1 MWLITPNKANL
12 SIIGAYNYDN
22 TLFDN
27 LQLPDGVNRETVVS
41 NILDY
46 CAELELLYPDLPY
59 LKNAIGYWSAKELPF
74 WEKVREM
81 ETADYNPIENYD
93 RYDTE
98 VENTDRAHDRN
109 ANAVSN
115 VKNTVTDNNSASTTT
130 EREKDSN
137 TNNVVSGVTKT
148 SGKDINV
155 ENGYNRDLVAGYNS
169 EALTTNGGSNSNS
182 TSNANTES
190 ETKGETA
197 QMNTEKGSESETISQ
212 SGNNTRDD
220 STQSVNANNET
231 GKEKENRVKSLHSH
245 GNIGVTTV
253 AQMMKEMIDVLPEV
267 NTVSIICESFKRR
280 FCLLVY

>member
-1 MWLITPNKANL
+1 MWITPNKANL
-12 SIIGAYNYDN
+12 SIIGAYNYDS

-27 LQLPDGVNRETVVS
+27 LQLPEGVTRETVVS

-81 ETADYNPIENYD
+81 ETAEYNPIENYD

-109 ANAVSN
+109 AN
-115 VKNTVTDNNSASTTT
+115 
-130 EREKDSN
+130 
-137 TNNVVSGVTKT
+137 NVVSGTTKT
-148 SGKDINV
+148 TGKDISV
-155 ENGYNRDLVAGYNS
+155 DNGYDRNMVAGYNS
-169 EALTTNGGSNSNS
+169 ENLTVNGETRSNN

-190 ETKGETA
+190 DTKGQTA
-197 QMNTEKGSESETISQ
+197 QMNTEKG
-212 SGNNTRDD
+212 
-220 STQSVNANNET
+220 
-231 GKEKENRVKSLHSH
+231 KENENRVKSLHSH

-267 NTVSIICESFKRR
+267 NTVSVICESFKRR

>member
-1 MWLITPNKANL
+1 MWITPNKANL
-12 SIIGAYNYDN
+12 SIIGAYNYDS

-27 LQLPDGVNRETVVS
+27 LHLPDGVNRETVVS

-74 WEKVREM
+74 WERVRDM
-81 ETADYNPIENYD
+81 ETAEYNPIENYD

-109 ANAVSN
+109 AN
-115 VKNTVTDNNSASTTT
+115 
-130 EREKDSN
+130 
-137 TNNVVSGVTKT
+137 NVVSGTT
-148 SGKDINV
+148 NTTGKDSSVDNSV
-155 ENGYNRDLVAGYNS
+155 DRNLVTGYNS
-169 EALTTNGGSNSNS
+169 DALVTNDESRSDNVS
-182 TSNANTES
+182 TANTES
-190 ETKGETA
+190 ETKGQTA
-197 QMNTEKGSESETISQ
+197 QMNSEKG
-212 SGNNTRDD
+212 
-220 STQSVNANNET
+220 
-231 GKEKENRVKSLHSH
+231 KENENRVKSLHSH

-267 NTVSIICESFKRR
+267 NTISVICESFKRR

>member
-1 MWLITPNKANL
+1 MCITPNKANL
-12 SIIGAYNYDN
+12 SIIGAYNYDS

-27 LQLPDGVNRETVVS
+27 LHLPEDVNRETVVS

-93 RYDTE
+93 RYDNE
-98 VENTDRAHDRN
+98 VETTDRAHDRN
-109 ANAVSN
+109 AN
-115 VKNTVTDNNSASTTT
+115 
-130 EREKDSN
+130 
-137 TNNVVSGVTKT
+137 NVVSGTT
-148 SGKDINV
+148 NTTGKDISV
-155 ENGYNRDLVAGYNS
+155 DNGYNRDMVAGYNS
-169 EALTTNGGSNSNS
+169 ENLTVNGETRSNN

-197 QMNTEKGSESETISQ
+197 QLNTEKG
-212 SGNNTRDD
+212 
-220 STQSVNANNET
+220 
-231 GKEKENRVKSLHSH
+231 KENENRVKSLHSH

-253 AQMMKEMIDVLPEV
+253 
-267 NTVSIICESFKRR
+267 
-280 FCLLVY
+280 

>member
-1 MWLITPNKANL
+1 MFITPNKANL
-12 SIIGAYNYDN
+12 SIIGAYNYDS

-27 LQLPDGVNRETVVS
+27 LHLPDGVDSETVVS

-74 WEKVREM
+74 WERVREM
-81 ETADYNPIENYD
+81 ETAEYNPIENYD

-109 ANAVSN
+109 ANN
-115 VKNTVTDNNSASTTT
+115 VVNGTTNTTG
-130 EREKDSN
+130 KDSSVDN
-137 TNNVVSGVTKT
+137 SVDRNLVT
-148 SGKDINV
+148 
-155 ENGYNRDLVAGYNS
+155 GYNS
-169 EALTTNGGSNSNS
+169 DSLAVNDESRSNNVSS
-182 TSNANTES
+182 ANTES
-190 ETKGETA
+190 ETKGQTA
-197 QMNTEKGSESETISQ
+197 QMNTEKG
-212 SGNNTRDD
+212 
-220 STQSVNANNET
+220 NEN
-231 GKEKENRVKSLHSH
+231 ENRVKSLHSH

-267 NTVSIICESFKRR
+267 NTVSVICESFKRR